1 MNMNMRE
8 DDEVKNIISEK
19 KKLAEKNATMKYKQ
33 YENEIDKKRKDE
45 DKIELM
51 TQFMLDPTSS
61 ATKLLEKRREMYELQ
76 EALQKDKEKFNEKE
90 TQFKK
95 TEEELRNRDED
106 FHKKICEYYMN
117 RFFYGNLHHD
127 FHKKICSYNIRKKTN
142 RCSCKYRKNQ
152 S

>member
-1 MNMNMRE
+1 MRE
-8 DDEVKNIISEK
+8 DNEVENIIEEK
-19 KKLAEKNATMKYKQ
+19 KKAAEKNATLKFKQ
-33 YENEIDKKRKDE
+33 YESEIDKKRKDE

-117 RFFYGNLHHD
+117 TFE
-127 FHKKICSYNIRKKTN
+127 KKQTDAQANTEKIKDEKKNTT
-142 RCSCKYRKNQ
+142 KIEKKQ
-152 S
+152 IT

>member
-1 MNMNMRE
+1 MR
-8 DDEVKNIISEK
+8 DDNEVDNLISEK
-19 KKLAEKNATMKYKQ
+19 KKQAEKNANIKFKQ
-33 YENEIDKKRKDE
+33 YESEIDRKRKDE

-106 FHKKICEYYMN
+106 FHKKI
-117 RFFYGNLHHD
+117 LL
-127 FHKKICSYNIRKKTN
+127 KKNKQMLTQIPKKL
-142 RCSCKYRKNQ
+142 RQKKKQ
-152 S
+152 QPKWKKKL